1 MHIRKVVVVRV
12 FRERCRNRVFAR
24 VRVARFFVVRNGH
37 AVGERSRNS
46 KRFFRAVVG
55 VFRTRK
61 GYARYRCFV
70 DSERCRLVG
79 DCVVIRAIAREFC
92 RYRVRIGVD
101 FSVILPIHGNTV
113 RQARCRY
120 EMRLPV
126 IGRFGIFKANTRHI
140 VGCLVDSERCRKF
153 NGVVVCKG
161 NRCFNGVFTCICV
174 ARCLIV
180 RHLRAR
186 RQTCNGKRFC
196 RSVIGRCHVVKD
208 QPCEVVIFERYR
220 PRAGHAFIA
229 HRQSVRADGGKLGVI
244 FRRKVVG
251 GQCCRFRGIVAIRCR
266 DGVVRIVKF
275 VDKDFRFTRNADTF
289 QRGRRGRFFLTASRK
304 ECREQTQAKPK

>member
-1 MHIRKVVVVRV
+1 MVR
-12 FRERCRNRVFAR
+12 RQSSGCGIFAR
-24 VRVARFFVVRNGH
+24 FYHCAVIAYRQFHAVAIHKVGRLRCNRLLRVAVIFERGF
-37 AVGERSRNS
+37 AV
-46 KRFFRAVVG
+46 KRK
-55 VFRTRK
+55 RK
-61 GYARYRCFV
+61 FALFNRQ
-70 DSERCRLVG
+70 RCRLV
-79 DCVVIRAIAREFC
+79 CNEFIVLAIACE
-92 RYRVRIGVD
+92 
-101 FSVILPIHGNTV
+101 
-113 RQARCRY
+113 RCRY
-120 EMRLPV
+120 FIFASVNFVIARVLCGHSVGQVRCFNRVRLPV
-126 IGRFGIFKANTRHI
+126 VGHSFIRKDNCTHIIGR
-140 VGCLVDSERCRKF
+140 LVDSERCRKF

-161 NRCFNGVFTCICV
+161 NGCFNGVFTCICI

-196 RSVIGRCHVVKD
+196 RSVVGRCHVVKD

-244 FRRKVVG
+244 FRRQVVG
-251 GQCCRFRGIVAIRCR
+251 GQCCRFRGIVAIRYR